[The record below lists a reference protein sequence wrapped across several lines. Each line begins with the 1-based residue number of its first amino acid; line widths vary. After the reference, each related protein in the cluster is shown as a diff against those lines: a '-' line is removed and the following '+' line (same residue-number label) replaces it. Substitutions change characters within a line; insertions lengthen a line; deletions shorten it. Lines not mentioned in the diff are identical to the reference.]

1 MKKILFLI
9 LSACCLSACS
19 EFLDRE
25 PENAVTFSNYFK
37 NEKEVQTAVESMH
50 ATFRACFG
58 SVDNRLWRQRA
69 LNFDYLDADSEKLKE
84 NNFQDTY
91 DKYSPILYWDN
102 EYRVVAMANMVIDN
116 IAMAELPEERH
127 DFYLGQA
134 YFVWAYTYFRL
145 IQYWGDVPLVEHMED
160 ISVKPRTSWLT
171 VCDRI
176 VGYATEATR
185 LLPSDGER
193 RDAEGR
199 AIIDKQIPS
208 SGSAWDLLAYVYGW
222 RAQLNQQPELLSL
235 ALEACNKVIDSG
247 DYQLAA
253 DIQEVTQSVL
263 LGDSKE
269 AIYELNY
276 SQLAGEENDIG
287 ACIAGVCQVYPVE
300 LNSTPSTPR
309 FYMGIE
315 FATVFDMYPEE
326 SDDRRTWFYELEET
340 SRLPYS
346 ETEGFAYPYKYQY
359 PLRYESGYMEGEVR
373 AYENNEPLIRLA
385 AIYLLRA
392 EYRAKTGDYG
402 GAVADLNVVR
412 RRAGCSD
419 YSGGTEELRRE
430 ISRERDRE
438 LFCEGDR
445 FLDLVRE
452 GFVEDLPGF
461 RDMTQQDIENGRLFI
476 PLSRTAFQNNT
487 QMTQCPY
494 WEQRG
499 F

>member
-9 LSACCLSACS
+9 LFACCLSACS

-25 PENAVTFSNYFK
+25 PENAVTFSNYFQ

-50 ATFRACFG
+50 AIFRACFG
-58 SVDNRLWRQRA
+58 SVDTRLWRLRA
-69 LNFDYLDADSEKLKE
+69 LNFDYLDADWEKMKE
-84 NNFQDTY
+84 NNFQDTH
-91 DKYSPILYWDN
+91 DKYSPTLYWDK
-102 EYRVVAMANMVIDN
+102 EYRVIAMANMVIDN
-116 IAMAELPEERH
+116 IGRAGLPEERH
-127 DFYLGQA
+127 NFYLGQA

-145 IQYWGDVPLVEHMED
+145 IQYWGDVPLAEHMED
-160 ISVKPRTSWLT
+160 IDAKPRTSWRT
-171 VCDRI
+171 ISDRI
-176 VGYATEATR
+176 VEYATKATQ
-185 LLPSDGER
+185 LLPPDGER
-193 RDAEGR
+193 EDAEGR

-208 SGSAWDLLAYVYGW
+208 SGSAWALLAYVYGW
-222 RAQLNQQPELLSL
+222 RAQLDQQPELLPK
-235 ALEACNKVIDSG
+235 AIEACDKVILSE
-247 DYQLAA
+247 DYELAA
-253 DIQEVTQSVL
+253 DIQEVTEVVL

-276 SQLAGEENDIG
+276 SRLAGEENGVG
-287 ACIAGVCQVYPVE
+287 ACIAGACQVYPVE

-315 FATVFDMYPEE
+315 FATVFAMYPEE
-326 SDDRRTWFYELEET
+326 GDGRRAWFYKLEET

-461 RDMTQQDIENGRLFI
+461 KNMTQQDIENGRLFM
-476 PLSRTAFQNNT
+476 PLSRQAFQNNT
-487 QMTQCPY
+487 QMTQYPY